1 MPMLNNIDGGP
12 LPISIYANAVDSIIQ
27 LDKTYEQFL
36 WERDTGKRR
45 MVLDR
50 GVAVKDP
57 INGKPAIPFRELASD
72 YYMTIDMPVDKPW
85 ADYTPELRG
94 GEL

>member
-36 WERDTGKRR
+36 WESGYRKAAHGIRPGR
-45 MVLDR
+45 C
-50 GVAVKDP
+50 G
-57 INGKPAIPFRELASD
+57 
-72 YYMTIDMPVDKPW
+72 
-85 ADYTPELRG
+85 
-94 GEL
+94 

>member
-45 MVLDR
+45 MVLDLSL
-50 GVAVKDP
+50 
-57 INGKPAIPFRELASD
+57 IHI
-72 YYMTIDMPVDKPW
+72 
-85 ADYTPELRG
+85 
-94 GEL
+94 